1 MCIRD
6 RIAEATGNRYFGD
19 ILRHFGAQLIPRTRI
34 ASIHQP
40 QRDPDYLRRVNR
52 EHEEILAA
60 IERQDADSARAA
72 MRIHLTNSRERLR
85 LAQKTSA
92 A

>member
-1 MCIRD
+1 M
-6 RIAEATGNRYFGD
+6 EATGNRYFGD

-60 IERQDADSARAA
+60 IAMARA
-72 MRIHLTNSRERLR
+72 MMSELPPGG
-85 LAQKTSA
+85 
-92 A
+92 